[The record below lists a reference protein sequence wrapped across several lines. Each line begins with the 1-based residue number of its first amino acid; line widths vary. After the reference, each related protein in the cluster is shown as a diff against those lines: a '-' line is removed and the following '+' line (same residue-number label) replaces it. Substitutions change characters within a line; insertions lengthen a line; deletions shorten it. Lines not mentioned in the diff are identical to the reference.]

1 MKADRYFLYAALA
14 VLFVSCAKG
23 DYFMK
28 GMPYMEAAADMNGMP
43 ASPGENAGEGDRFDA
58 IVENDFIRTADQ
70 PVSTFS
76 VDADGASYAYM
87 RRCIESGW
95 LPSGGAVRIEEYLNY
110 FTFDY
115 PDPEDGS
122 DVAINAEVGPCP
134 WNTQNKLLRLGI
146 KGKSIPED
154 KVPQANFVFLID
166 VSGSMSSNDKLPVLK
181 QGLQLM
187 LDYMR
192 PDDRVAVVTYASG
205 EKLVLDSTP
214 VSEKGKIVAAI
225 KDLQASGSTAGAR
238 AMQLA
243 YDIATRNFIQG
254 GNNRVIMGTDGDF
267 NVGVTS
273 TDALVEMVE
282 NYAGRGIYLTVCGFG
297 MGNLN
302 DSMMESISNSGNG
315 TYEYIDSE
323 AEMTKVFVNERS
335 RFVAV
340 ANDCKAQVTFDPETV
355 ESYRLI
361 GYENRVMSSE
371 DFEND
376 RKDAA
381 EIGSG
386 QTITALYE
394 IVPVSGPA
402 GSPGKFAFRYK
413 KALGDQSVPLEMDI
427 PQAGETVSESFNF
440 AASLAAWGMTLRESK
455 YKGTADLE
463 MAIELARKSLGFDP
477 YGLRAQY
484 LKLLEKAREIK

>member
-43 ASPGENAGEGDRFDA
+43 ASPEENAGDGDRFDA

-146 KGKSIPED
+146 KGRSIPED

-181 QGLQLM
+181 QGLQMM

-192 PDDRVAVVTYASG
+192 PDDRVA
-205 EKLVLDSTP
+205 
-214 VSEKGKIVAAI
+214 
-225 KDLQASGSTAGAR
+225 
-238 AMQLA
+238 
-243 YDIATRNFIQG
+243 
-254 GNNRVIMGTDGDF
+254 
-267 NVGVTS
+267 
-273 TDALVEMVE
+273 
-282 NYAGRGIYLTVCGFG
+282 
-297 MGNLN
+297 
-302 DSMMESISNSGNG
+302 
-315 TYEYIDSE
+315 
-323 AEMTKVFVNERS
+323 
-335 RFVAV
+335 
-340 ANDCKAQVTFDPETV
+340 
-355 ESYRLI
+355 
-361 GYENRVMSSE
+361 
-371 DFEND
+371 
-376 RKDAA
+376 
-381 EIGSG
+381 
-386 QTITALYE
+386 
-394 IVPVSGPA
+394 
-402 GSPGKFAFRYK
+402 
-413 KALGDQSVPLEMDI
+413 
-427 PQAGETVSESFNF
+427 
-440 AASLAAWGMTLRESK
+440 
-455 YKGTADLE
+455 
-463 MAIELARKSLGFDP
+463 
-477 YGLRAQY
+477 
-484 LKLLEKAREIK
+484 